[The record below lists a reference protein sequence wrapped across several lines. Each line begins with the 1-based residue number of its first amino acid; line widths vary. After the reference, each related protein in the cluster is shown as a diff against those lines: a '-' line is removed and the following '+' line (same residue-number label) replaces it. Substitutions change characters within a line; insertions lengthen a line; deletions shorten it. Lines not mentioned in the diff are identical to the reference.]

1 MLAHPPCASISHWLG
16 SFQIFG
22 YFLAF
27 FEKLP
32 NQCEMLAQ
40 GVCASIS
47 HWLGKTGSFRNYTL
61 IGQDFKTAQ
70 SMWKISKISP
80 QFQNCPINV
89 WKLPNQCEMLAA
101 SISHWLGYIHQI
113 SKISLQ
119 FQNCP
124 INVWKLPNQCEML
137 AASISHWLGCIHQNS
152 KISPLFQNC
161 PINVRKL
168 PNQCEMLAASISHW
182 LGCIFK
188 KFIANFKTA

>member
-70 SMWKISKISP
+70 SMWKNFKNISAIL
-80 QFQNCPINV
+80 
-89 WKLPNQCEMLAA
+89 KLPNQCMETTQSMWNACSKHFTLIGIYSPTIRDSQTFPINHIDWVEYFKNFSA
-101 SISHWLGYIHQI
+101 I
-113 SKISLQ
+113 SKQ
-119 FQNCP
+119 
-124 INVWKLPNQCEML
+124 PNQCMYTYHI
-137 AASISHWLGCIHQNS
+137 SIIVGKH
-152 KISPLFQNC
+152 
-161 PINVRKL
+161 
-168 PNQCEMLAASISHW
+168 
-182 LGCIFK
+182 
-188 KFIANFKTA
+188 